1 MKQLIQKQTNKN
13 EYSHILTKNKKV
25 RTIKK
30 SKQRINKKLVITN
43 LFTAYSKNS
52 VSYNTLLF
60 FSLQQSNSF
69 NTSLFLNE
77 SGI

>member
-13 EYSHILTKNKKV
+13 EYNHILTKNKKV
-25 RTIKK
+25 WTIKK
-30 SKQRINKKLVITN
+30 SKQRINKKLIITN

>member
-1 MKQLIQKQTNKN
+1 LKQLIQKQTNKN
-13 EYSHILTKNKKV
+13 EYNHILTKNKKV
-25 RTIKK
+25 WTIKK
-30 SKQRINKKLVITN
+30 SKQRINKKLIITN